1 MKREE
6 IMQKGKI
13 IKLCKLESGNRNKS
27 VVCKTKWISGKTLK
41 NQREMSVENPVENV
55 DNI

>member
-1 MKREE
+1 MKREG
-6 IMQKGKI
+6 IMQKDKI
-13 IKLCKLESGNRNKS
+13 IKLCKLNSENKSKS

>member
-1 MKREE
+1 
-6 IMQKGKI
+6 MQKGKI
-13 IKLCKLESGNRNKS
+13 IKLCKLDSENRSKS